1 MIQIISGSLTISA
14 NLINLYK
21 RNILIISVKVSW
33 CLKVAYS
40 LLQKLSKSQKSRQV
54 MVQLKM
60 YGDVF
65 LLLKTNS
72 TQRPL
77 PLRSPKV
84 AL

>member
-1 MIQIISGSLTISA
+1 
-14 NLINLYK
+14 
-21 RNILIISVKVSW
+21 
-33 CLKVAYS
+33 
-40 LLQKLSKSQKSRQV
+40 